1 MTISVEQSKV
11 TGFHSDQNKAM
22 VSFHHPLCPLRNEAF
37 TMTRIPTS
45 PLPLKTSGPHN
56 SEVQEETR
64 DHAARWSKQRRD
76 TCESRIPKRKKVKFK
91 VRIYFTL
98 TLSYA
103 LIRGVRSETA
113 EVWSDEIV
121 VGGTFR
127 GAGPTWLN
135 KTGRSNSP
143 WRIPSITMPT
153 YIRKKKTWK
162 NK

>member
-64 DHAARWSKQRRD
+64 DHAARRSKQRRD

-113 EVWSDEIV
+113 EV
-121 VGGTFR
+121 
-127 GAGPTWLN
+127 
-135 KTGRSNSP
+135 
-143 WRIPSITMPT
+143 
-153 YIRKKKTWK
+153 
-162 NK
+162 

>member
-45 PLPLKTSGPHN
+45 SLPLKTSGPRN

-64 DHAARWSKQRRD
+64 DHAAHWSKQRRD

-91 VRIYFTL
+91 VRIYSTL

-143 WRIPSITMPT
+143 WRAPSITMPT

>member
-1 MTISVEQSKV
+1 MTILVEQSKV

-37 TMTRIPTS
+37 TMTHIPTS
-45 PLPLKTSGPHN
+45 PLPLETSGPHN
-56 SEVQEETR
+56 SEAQGETR

-76 TCESRIPKRKKVKFK
+76 TCESRIPKRKKV
-91 VRIYFTL
+91 RIYFTL

-103 LIRGVRSETA
+103 LIRGVRSEKA
-113 EVWSDEIV
+113 EVWSDEVV

-127 GAGPTWLN
+127 GTGPTWLN

-143 WRIPSITMPT
+143 WRAPSITMPT

>member
-1 MTISVEQSKV
+1 
-11 TGFHSDQNKAM
+11 
-22 VSFHHPLCPLRNEAF
+22 
-37 TMTRIPTS
+37 MTRIPTS

-64 DHAARWSKQRRD
+64 DHAARRSKQRRD

-113 EVWSDEIV
+113 EV
-121 VGGTFR
+121 
-127 GAGPTWLN
+127 
-135 KTGRSNSP
+135 
-143 WRIPSITMPT
+143 
-153 YIRKKKTWK
+153 
-162 NK
+162 